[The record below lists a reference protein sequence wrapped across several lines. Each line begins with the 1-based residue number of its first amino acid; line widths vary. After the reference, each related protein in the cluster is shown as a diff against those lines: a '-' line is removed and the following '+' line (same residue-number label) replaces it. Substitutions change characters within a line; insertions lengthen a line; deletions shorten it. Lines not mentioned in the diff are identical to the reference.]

1 MHETYAFLV
10 LSATLLYHSANS
22 KFVLLYSV
30 NFFWIRMA
38 CMTYVLEFYCL
49 CFIVICL
56 YTHSN
61 YIVER

>member
-1 MHETYAFLV
+1 MHETHAFLV

-22 KFVLLYSV
+22 KFVLLYSI

-49 CFIVICL
+49 L
-56 YTHSN
+56 YVYMLIPT
-61 YIVER
+61 IL